1 MRISVAFAAIFA
13 ALSVA
18 ALPLALHDSSDTSLS
33 LRNDDTS
40 FAEDIFYIRAVTPAK
55 AARVAA
61 RADTKAA
68 RAPAHKAAGLALQ
81 KTKTKVQVQSDRKAR
96 KELQATNKVA
106 KAAKAKAKPNY
117 KSHEQKIKDKA
128 TVVFSSGAS
137 KRLDALGLHG
147 KDRKSAKKFHKNI
160 MKSEMKKNGATK
172 GVVVATAHT
181 GGTVKEEK
189 NHITAQFFKGDKRGS
204 SNKGPIPSSWT
215 DKKTGEVKVGEKHQH
230 HVYVNDKQKVP
241 SAWSK
246 AVNASHDRKE
256 AAKKEK
262 EAEKKKAQKARID
275 ANKLAGAD
283 KTVERK
289 ISLPETDYNL
299 GLLG

>member
-1 MRISVAFAAIFA
+1 MRISVAFVAIFA
-13 ALSVA
+13 ALSVV
-18 ALPLALHDSSDTSLS
+18 ALPLALRDSSDPSLS

-40 FAEDIFYIRAVTPAK
+40 FADDIFYIRALTPAK
-55 AARVAA
+55 AAKVAAKAAA

-106 KAAKAKAKPNY
+106 KAANAKAKPNY

-128 TVVFSSGAS
+128 TVVFSPKAS
-137 KRLDALGLHG
+137 ERLDAMGLHG

-160 MKSEMKKNGATK
+160 MKSEMKKKGATR
-172 GVVVATAHT
+172 GVVVATAHS

-189 NHITAQFFKGDKRGS
+189 NHITAQFFKGDTKGS
-204 SNKGPIPSSWT
+204 SNLGPIPSSWT
-215 DKKTGEVKVGEKHQH
+215 DKKTGKIKVGEKHQH
-230 HVYVNDKQKVP
+230 HVYVNDRKVP

-256 AAKKEK
+256 ADRKEK
-262 EAEKKKAQKARID
+262 EAEKKKEQEARIE
-275 ANKLAGAD
+275 AAKLAGAD
-283 KTVERK
+283 KRAK
-289 ISLPETDYNL
+289 RAAAKAKKAGSK
-299 GLLG
+299 